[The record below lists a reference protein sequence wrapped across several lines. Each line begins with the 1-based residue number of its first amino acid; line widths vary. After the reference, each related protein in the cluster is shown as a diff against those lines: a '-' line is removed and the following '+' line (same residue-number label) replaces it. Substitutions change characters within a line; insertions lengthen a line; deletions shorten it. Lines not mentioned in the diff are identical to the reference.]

1 MKVLLPIIWHELTR
15 CIDRAF
21 WDAGHETQVVDWAQC
36 ADPDAA
42 IRAAAESFR
51 PDLVFMQ
58 LQQGGKVSAETCDI
72 MRNNGAVVLQ
82 WSGDVRE
89 PLPKWYIDLGP
100 HVNATLFTNW
110 PDVLEMRGHG
120 MRSDFLQVG
129 YEQLIYCYD
138 GPKMDCPPI
147 VFMGNN
153 YGAGRFP
160 NSQQRIDMVEALR
173 KEFGGDFA
181 VYGNGWGSRHL
192 KPQEEAAVYRSCK
205 VAIHQDH
212 FTREGFHSDRLLRIM
227 GCGCTVHYWAQSLL
241 DAPAYSFADTI
252 RRQVANP
259 MSDGHREMSSKEV
272 AKSESWDARI
282 PEIMRLMETYR

>member
-1 MKVLLPIIWHELTR
+1 MRILLPIIYHSLTE
-15 CIDRAF
+15 CIARAF
-21 WDAGHETQVVDWAQC
+21 TDAGHEVRVVDWAQC

-51 PDLVFMQ
+51 PDLAFMQ
-58 LQQGGKVSAETCDI
+58 FQRGGKVSTGTCDI
-72 MRNNGAVVLQ
+72 MRNNGAVVFN

-89 PLPKWYIDLGP
+89 PLPKWYVELGP

-110 PDVLEMRGHG
+110 PDVLEMRSHG
-120 MRSDFLQVG
+120 MKSDFLQVG
-129 YEQLIYCYD
+129 YEQRIYCYE

-147 VFMGNN
+147 VFLGNN

-173 KEFGGDFA
+173 KEFGKDFA

-192 KPQEEAAVYRSCK
+192 NPKEEAAVYRSCK

-212 FTREGFHSDRLLRIM
+212 FTREGFFSDRWLRIGGCGAPALYWMEATIDLAKGELLRP
-227 GCGCTVHYWAQSLL
+227 TTE
-241 DAPAYSFADTI
+241 AD
-252 RRQVANP
+252 RLARSQ
-259 MSDGHREMSSKEV
+259 RL
-272 AKSESWDARI
+272 AKAETWDARI

>member
-21 WDAGHETQVVDWAQC
+21 WDAGHETQVVDWGQY

-58 LQQGGKVSAETCDI
+58 FQREGKIGAETCDI
-72 MRNNGAVVLQ
+72 MRNNGAVVFN

-110 PDVLEMRGHG
+110 PDVLEMRGYG

-129 YEQLIYCYD
+129 YEQLIYCYE

-153 YGAGRFP
+153 YGSGRFP

-212 FTREGFHSDRLLRIM
+212 FTREGFHSDRLLRIN
-227 GCGCTVHYWAQSLL
+227 GCG
-241 DAPAYSFADTI
+241 APCVEIENEDIFDGLAKALRVYAEKVPGEKW
-252 RRQVANP
+252 RR
-259 MSDGHREMSSKEV
+259 SKSEST
-272 AKSESWDARI
+272 AINESWDARI